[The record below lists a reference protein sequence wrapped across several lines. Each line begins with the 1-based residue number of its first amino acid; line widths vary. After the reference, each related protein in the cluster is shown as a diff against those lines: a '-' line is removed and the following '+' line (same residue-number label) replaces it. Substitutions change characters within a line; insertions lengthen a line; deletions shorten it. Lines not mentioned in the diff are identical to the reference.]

1 MLCNHGH
8 NGFRADSS
16 SGVSVLVG
24 ASHSGGFAE
33 HACTAELRRGKE
45 ILTIADQAEQVDL
58 DLFDVDVGL
67 PGPVTAFQLQRS
79 QENCCLSYEIY
90 SMRGPLRL
98 LRTLHGGFFRA
109 ADTDLDGRVEIW
121 AEDGEAVNGLDE
133 LPASL
138 FDFLPTYVL
147 RFENERLVDATREFA
162 SYFDQVIQ
170 GLRAKRSG
178 DQLADFKRSDGKLA
192 FSISGIERLRDLRAT
207 KIAVLEIVW
216 SYFYSG
222 REEEAWSTLRE
233 MWPEAD
239 AGRIQ
244 AAIVDRR
251 KRGILAQLDGV
262 SAEPGREKHCP
273 IFKQSE
279 VTPAGPIDISFPAVA
294 ASIGE
299 VDFDLII
306 DSAGKVRSLKTAT
319 SLDPYIL
326 DYVRAWKF
334 IPATKAGHSVASRLR
349 ITVSLKR

>member
-1 MLCNHGH
+1 MLCNHGS

-16 SGVSVLVG
+16 SGVYVVVE

-33 HACTAELRRGKE
+33 HACTAELRRSKE
-45 ILTIADQAEQVDL
+45 TLTVADQAAQVDL
-58 DLFDVDVGL
+58 DLFDVEVGL
-67 PGPVTAFQLQRS
+67 PGPVAAFQLQHS
-79 QENCCLSYEIY
+79 EQNCCLSYEIY

-98 LRTLHGGFFRA
+98 LRTLQGGFFHA

-133 LPASL
+133 LPVSL
-138 FDFLPTYVL
+138 FAFLPTYVL

-162 SYFDQVIQ
+162 PHFDQIIQ
-170 GLRAKRSG
+170 DLRAKLSR
-178 DQLADFKRSDGKLA
+178 DQLADFKKSDGKLA
-192 FSISGIERLRDLRAT
+192 FSINGMERLRDLRAT

-216 SYFYSG
+216 SYLYSG
-222 REEEAWSTLRE
+222 REDQAWNTVRE
-233 MWPEAD
+233 MWPVGD

-244 AAIVDRR
+244 SVIVDRR

-262 SAEPGREKHCP
+262 STAPGRQKHCP

-279 VTPAGPIDISFPAVA
+279 VTSAGPIDISFPAVPTSTA
-294 ASIGE
+294 E

-306 DSAGKVRSLKTAT
+306 DSAGKVRQIKTAA

-334 IPATKAGHSVASRLR
+334 IPAMKGGHSVASHLR
-349 ITVSLKR
+349 IAVSMKR